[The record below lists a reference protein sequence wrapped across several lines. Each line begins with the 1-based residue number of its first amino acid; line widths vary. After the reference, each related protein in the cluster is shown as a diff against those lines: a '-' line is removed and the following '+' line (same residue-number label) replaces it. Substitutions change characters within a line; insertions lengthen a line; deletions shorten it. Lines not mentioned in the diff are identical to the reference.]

1 VHTHCLPALLAL
13 LAMPIAFA
21 QSPGTNTTPA
31 PARPQSE
38 QATSSAPTALFVKFR
53 VKPGKNAAFE
63 AAFREMQRNMR
74 EKEPGNLYY
83 DLCVTVEDPQLYVIM
98 ERYQNP
104 AAVTAHNQTEHI
116 RKVLADIRDLLDG
129 PIEPQ
134 RLIFVS
140 AR

>member
-1 VHTHCLPALLAL
+1 
-13 LAMPIAFA
+13 
-21 QSPGTNTTPA
+21 
-31 PARPQSE
+31 
-38 QATSSAPTALFVKFR
+38 
-53 VKPGKNAAFE
+53 
-63 AAFREMQRNMR
+63 MQQRMR

-98 ERYQNP
+98 ERYRDS

-116 RKVLADIRDLLDG
+116 RKVLAEIRDLLVG

>member
-1 VHTHCLPALLAL
+1 LRIHYLAALLAL
-13 LAMPIAFA
+13 LAVSTAFA
-21 QSPGTNTTPA
+21 QSTGPNTSQA
-31 PARPQSE
+31 PARSQSSQTTGSE
-38 QATSSAPTALFVKFR
+38 PTALFVKFR

-63 AAFREMQRNMR
+63 AAFREMQRSMR

-83 DLCVTVEDPQLYVIM
+83 DLCVTIEDPQLYVVM
-98 ERYQNP
+98 ERYQNS

-116 RKVLADIRDLLDG
+116 RKVLTEIRDLLDG

-134 RLIFVS
+134 RLVFVS